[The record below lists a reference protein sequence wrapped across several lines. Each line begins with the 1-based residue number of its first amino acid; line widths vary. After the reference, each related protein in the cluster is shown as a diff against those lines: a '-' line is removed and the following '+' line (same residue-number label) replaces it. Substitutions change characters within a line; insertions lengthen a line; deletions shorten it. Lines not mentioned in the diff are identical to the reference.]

1 MQNKQNRASNF
12 DLLKIILIVMV
23 IVLHYFNGSMGGMFS
38 NESKW
43 SLNYFLSHIIES
55 FCIIAV
61 NTFVIIT
68 GYFSCKKNSIKISK
82 VIKLYSIAIL
92 YGVVIGIAVIIGTK
106 RTLSLAMLKQIIKV
120 SFNRW
125 YVVTYC
131 VLYLLI
137 PFINKLIAS
146 ITKKEL
152 ETLLIINAIIFY
164 LIYTLFFSG
173 TIPDGGYGLVN
184 FINLYIVGSY
194 IRLYKNDY
202 NSKKVPTLVYIAC
215 TAITTVYSFFF
226 MRAWQY
232 ATIFNLVSSAAFF
245 MIFKNIN
252 LKNNKIINALATY
265 TFTIYIIHENTL
277 ITKFLY
283 RNIFRSDLFWNS
295 NLMIFHLIITAF
307 GIFLMCVI
315 IEWLRRK
322 IIGKIFDNQIDK
334 IKFEIKCK

>member
-146 ITKKEL
+146 ITKKRVRN
-152 ETLLIINAIIFY
+152 T
-164 LIYTLFFSG
+164 
-173 TIPDGGYGLVN
+173 
-184 FINLYIVGSY
+184 
-194 IRLYKNDY
+194 
-202 NSKKVPTLVYIAC
+202 
-215 TAITTVYSFFF
+215 
-226 MRAWQY
+226 
-232 ATIFNLVSSAAFF
+232 FN
-245 MIFKNIN
+245 
-252 LKNNKIINALATY
+252 Y
-265 TFTIYIIHENTL
+265 
-277 ITKFLY
+277 
-283 RNIFRSDLFWNS
+283 
-295 NLMIFHLIITAF
+295 
-307 GIFLMCVI
+307 
-315 IEWLRRK
+315 
-322 IIGKIFDNQIDK
+322 
-334 IKFEIKCK
+334 